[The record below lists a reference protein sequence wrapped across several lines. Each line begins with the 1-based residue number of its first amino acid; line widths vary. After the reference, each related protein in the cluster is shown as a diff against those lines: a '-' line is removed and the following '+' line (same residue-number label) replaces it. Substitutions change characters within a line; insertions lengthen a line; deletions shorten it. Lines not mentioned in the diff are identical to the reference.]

1 MNTSKRL
8 KVAEIQRFCMHDGDG
23 IRTTVFFK
31 GCPLNCKWCHNPET
45 KESKSQLLFY
55 KNKCI
60 GCKACEAVCQN
71 NAHSVGIEHAI
82 LREKCSA
89 CFECVKNCPTKA
101 VEICG
106 IDYSI
111 EDLIKCIEKDVAFYG
126 NNGGVTLS
134 GGEPFSQG
142 RHIIELLKECKKR
155 EINTAVETCGYA
167 NFELIKSAI
176 RYVDTFLYDI
186 KDTNEIRHK
195 EYTGV
200 SNKLILDNLFCADT
214 MGAKT
219 RLRCILINGINTTIE
234 HYNRIGKLA
243 QQLKNCQGVEF
254 VPYHAYAGT
263 KASFIGKEDN
273 GNKEWIPSDE
283 QIEEAKRV
291 VKSYN
296 VKVF

>member
-1 MNTSKRL
+1 M
-8 KVAEIQRFCMHDGDG
+8 
-23 IRTTVFFK
+23 
-31 GCPLNCKWCHNPET
+31 
-45 KESKSQLLFY
+45 
-55 KNKCI
+55 

-142 RHIIELLKECKKR
+142 RHIIELLKACKKR
-155 EINTAVETCGYA
+155 EIDTAVETCGYA

-186 KDTNEIRHK
+186 KDTNEIRHQ

-234 HYNRIGKLA
+234 HYSRIGKLA

-291 VKSYN
+291 VKSYK

>member
-1 MNTSKRL
+1 M
-8 KVAEIQRFCMHDGDG
+8 
-23 IRTTVFFK
+23 
-31 GCPLNCKWCHNPET
+31 
-45 KESKSQLLFY
+45 
-55 KNKCI
+55 
-60 GCKACEAVCQN
+60 
-71 NAHSVGIEHAI
+71 
-82 LREKCSA
+82 
-89 CFECVKNCPTKA
+89 
-101 VEICG
+101 
-106 IDYSI
+106 
-111 EDLIKCIEKDVAFYG
+111 
-126 NNGGVTLS
+126 
-134 GGEPFSQG
+134 
-142 RHIIELLKECKKR
+142 
-155 EINTAVETCGYA
+155 
-167 NFELIKSAI
+167 
-176 RYVDTFLYDI
+176 DTFLYDI

-254 VPYHAYAGT
+254 LPYHAYAGT
-263 KASFIGKEDN
+263 KATFIGKEDN

>member
-1 MNTSKRL
+1 MNTNKRL

-60 GCKACEAVCQN
+60 GCKACEAACQN
-71 NAHSVGIEHAI
+71 KAHLIGLEHTI
-82 LREKCSA
+82 LREKCME
-89 CFECVKNCPTKA
+89 CFDCVKNCPTKA
-101 VEICG
+101 LEICG

-111 EDLIKCIEKDVAFYG
+111 QELIKQIKKDVAFYG
-126 NNGGVTLS
+126 DCGGVTLS

-142 RHIIELLKECKKR
+142 KSIIELLKACKDCG
-155 EINTAVETCGYA
+155 INTAVETCGYA
-167 NFELIKSAI
+167 NPDLIKLGI
-176 RYVDTFLYDI
+176 KYVDTFLYDL
-186 KDTNEIRHK
+186 KDTDEIRHQ
-195 EYTGV
+195 EYTGA
-200 SNKLILDNLFCADT
+200 SNKLILENLFLADRL
-214 MGAKT
+214 GAKI
-219 RLRCILINGINTTIE
+219 RLRCILINGVNTEVE

-243 QQLKNCQGVEF
+243 QQLKNCKGVEF
-254 VPYHAYAGT
+254 IPYHAYAGT

-273 GNKEWIPSDE
+273 GNKAWIPSHQ
-283 QIEEAKRV
+283 QIEEAKAV